1 MRIATPSFAAGL
13 MNTRLIVPARI
24 RILQISLIVMVGL
37 ISFGALTLPLSLRP
51 SPQRMNVGDVA
62 QTTIQAPRDI
72 EYVSEVRTEEAR
84 KAAETAVQPVYSPP
98 DPVIARQQ
106 IERLRITLQN
116 IVVIRTAAEATPAE
130 KKAAIL
136 ALSDVR
142 LKAESV
148 DYLLAISDAR
158 WEAVQAEAVRVLE
171 QVMRRAI
178 HEDKVDAAQAGVSSF
193 VSLALNE
200 QQSALVTE
208 LVTAF
213 VVPNSFFS
221 EELTVAAKQAAR
233 DAVKPIVQ
241 TYKAGETIVPAG
253 AIITPADMEAFQ
265 VLGIISPVQRWQ
277 DTVGAA
283 SVVALSIMLVA
294 LYFSRRRRS
303 AVINEPRSMV
313 VIAAIFVVFLIG
325 ARLFSDRTLA
335 PYGYPLQAAGLL
347 LTALFGLEIGFVIA
361 IPLCLIAGYGL
372 PNTPDLIPYYLF
384 SSLIGLLTLGPARR
398 FWGFLYSGIAISL
411 SGVAVLIAFRLPFS
425 PPDWLGMVQLLS
437 VAAFAGLSAASL
449 TLLLQYLFAQLLG
462 LTTPLQLL
470 EISRP
475 DSTLLQ
481 FFLRNAPGTY
491 QHSLQ
496 VANLAEQA
504 AEKIGADPLLTR
516 VGALFHDIGKALNPN
531 FFIEN
536 QPPGSVNTHE
546 DSDPYE
552 VAATIIRHVTDG
564 VQLAKKHRLPRRLH
578 DFILEHHG
586 TLVTQYQYNQ
596 ALEAAGGDAGKVDI
610 EKFRYPGP
618 PPTSR
623 ESALLMLA
631 DAIEAR
637 ARAERPSDDEIKKL
651 VASVIQT
658 VQKHNQ
664 LDDTL
669 LTLRDLSQIKES
681 FIATLRGAYH
691 PRIQYPGAKT
701 PDQDAALLETEEGT

>member
-1 MRIATPSFAAGL
+1 
-13 MNTRLIVPARI
+13 MNVRPIVPARI
-24 RILQISLIVMVGL
+24 RILQTGLIVMVSL
-37 ISFGALTLPLSLRP
+37 LSFGALTLPPGLRP
-51 SPQRMNVGDVA
+51 LPQQMKVGEVA
-62 QTTIQAPRDI
+62 QTTMQAPRDI

-106 IERLRITLQN
+106 IDRLRTTLQN
-116 IVVIRTAAEATPAE
+116 ITAIRTADEITLTE

-158 WEAVQAEAVRVLE
+158 WDAVQTESVRVLE

-265 VLGIISPVQRWQ
+265 VLGLISPVQRWQ
-277 DTVGAA
+277 DMVGAA
-283 SVVALSIMLVA
+283 SVVALSIMLVP
-294 LYFSRRRRS
+294 LYFSRRRRA
-303 AVINEPRSMV
+303 AVINEPRSMI
-313 VIAAIFVVFLIG
+313 VIAAVFVVFLIG

-347 LTALFGLEIGFVIA
+347 LTALFGLEVGLVIA
-361 IPLCLIAGYGL
+361 IPLCLIAAYGL
-372 PNTPDLIPYYLF
+372 PNTLDLTPYYLL
-384 SSLIGLLTLGPARR
+384 SSLIGLLALGPARR
-398 FWGFLYSGIAISL
+398 FWGFLYSGAAISL
-411 SGVAVLIAFRLPFS
+411 SGLAVLIAFRLPFS
-425 PPDWLGMVQLLS
+425 QPDWLGMVQFLG
-437 VAAFAGLSAASL
+437 VAAFAGISAASL

-475 DSTLLQ
+475 DSPLLQ

-536 QPPGSVNTHE
+536 QLPGSVNTHE

-564 VQLAKKHRLPRRLH
+564 IQLAKKHRLPRRLH

-586 TLVTQYQYNQ
+586 TLITHYQYNQ

-618 PPTSR
+618 RPSSR

-631 DAIEAR
+631 DATEAR
-637 ARAERPSDDEIKKL
+637 ARAERPTDDEEIKKL
-651 VASVIQT
+651 VTSVIQT

-669 LTLRDLSQIKES
+669 LTLRDLHQITES
-681 FIATLRGAYH
+681 FVTTLRGTYH
-691 PRIQYPGAKT
+691 PRIQYPGAKV
-701 PDQDAALLETEEGT
+701 PDQDAALLQTERET

>member
-1 MRIATPSFAAGL
+1 
-13 MNTRLIVPARI
+13 MNVRPIVPARI
-24 RILQISLIVMVGL
+24 RILQTSLIVAVSL
-37 ISFGALTLPLSLRP
+37 VSFGVLTLPIGLRP
-51 SPQRMNVGDVA
+51 PPQKVNIGDVA
-62 QTTIQAPRDI
+62 QTTMQAPHDI

-84 KAAETAVQPVYSPP
+84 KAAETAVQPVYSQP

-106 IERLRITLQN
+106 IERLRTTLQN
-116 IVVIRTAAEATPAE
+116 ITAIRTADETALTE
-130 KKAAIL
+130 KKTAIL

-148 DYLLAISDAR
+148 DYLLAISDPR
-158 WEAVQAEAVRVLE
+158 WDAVQGEAVRVLE

-178 HEDKVDAAQAGVSSF
+178 HEDKVDTAQAGVSSF

-208 LVTAF
+208 LVSAF

-221 EELTVAAKQAAR
+221 EEATVVAQQAAR

-265 VLGIISPVQRWQ
+265 VLGIISPAQRWQ
-277 DTVGAA
+277 DMIGAA
-283 SVVALSIMLVA
+283 SVVALSAMLVP

-303 AVINEPRSMV
+303 AVVNEARSII
-313 VIAAIFVVFLIG
+313 VIAAVFVVFLIG

-347 LTALFGLEIGFVIA
+347 LTTLFGLEVGLVIA
-361 IPLCLIAGYGL
+361 IPLCLIAAYGL
-372 PNTPDLIPYYLF
+372 PNTLDLTPYYLF
-384 SSLIGLLTLGPARR
+384 SSLIGLLALGPARR
-398 FWGFLYSGIAISL
+398 FLGFLYSGIAISL
-411 SGVAVLIAFRLPFS
+411 SGLAVLIAFRLPFS
-425 PPDWLGMVQLLS
+425 QPDWLGMVQFLG
-437 VAAFAGLSAASL
+437 VAAFAGISAASI
-449 TLLLQYLFAQLLG
+449 TLLLQYLFAQMLG

-536 QPPGSVNTHE
+536 QLPGNVNTHQ
-546 DSDPYE
+546 DSDPHE
-552 VAATIIRHVTDG
+552 VSATIIRHVTDG
-564 VQLAKKHRLPRRLH
+564 IQLAKKHRLPRRLH

-586 TLVTQYQYNQ
+586 TLITQYQYNQ
-596 ALEAAGGDAGKVDI
+596 ALEAAGGDVTKVDI

-618 PPTSR
+618 RPASR

-631 DAIEAR
+631 DATEAR
-637 ARAERPSDDEIKKL
+637 ARAERPSNDDEIRKL
-651 VASVIQT
+651 VNSVIQT
-658 VQKHNQ
+658 VQKYNQ

-669 LTLRDLSQIKES
+669 LTLRDLNQITES
-681 FIATLRGAYH
+681 FVTTLRGTYH
-691 PRIQYPGAKT
+691 PRIQYPNARV
-701 PDQDAALLETEEGT
+701 PDQDATLLRAGREK